1 MSYKGRAILR
11 DAIYEA
17 RASWA
22 FVERNINL
30 VKRYWGWEVV
40 WLVYSIVNSL
50 AVTFIGAGMEKISG
64 QAVDS
69 DYLILYLLVGTL
81 VWSYLSVVF
90 NSISEMISW
99 ERWEGTIEYTFMAP
113 VRRFTHMIGT
123 TMFAVFYGILRTLV
137 ILGAIVLFFNIS
149 LSNAN
154 LAGAIVTLLVG
165 SISFIGFG
173 VLASILPLLFPE
185 RGSQM
190 THIVQ
195 ALLLLVSGVYYPVE
209 TLPGWMQS
217 VAVFSPATYVLEGM
231 RQALLSGESIPG
243 LLPNLWPPLVIGV
256 VCIPVGLIIFSRA
269 EKYVKYSGRLKRSG

>member
-1 MSYKGRAILR
+1 MSYKGKALIK
-11 DAIYEA
+11 DVAYEA

-22 FVERNINL
+22 FVERNVNL

-40 WLVYSIVNSL
+40 WLVYSIANSL
-50 AVTFIGAGMEKISG
+50 AVTFIGAGMEEISG
-64 QAVDS
+64 QAMDS

-123 TMFAVFYGILRTLV
+123 TLFAVFYGILRTLV

-154 LAGAIVTLLVG
+154 LGGAIMTLLVG

-209 TLPGWMQS
+209 TLPDWMQT

-231 RQALLSGESIPG
+231 RQALLEGESLGG
-243 LLPNLWPPLVIGV
+243 LWPNLWPPLVIGAA
-256 VCIPVGLIIFSRA
+256 CIPIGLLIFSRA